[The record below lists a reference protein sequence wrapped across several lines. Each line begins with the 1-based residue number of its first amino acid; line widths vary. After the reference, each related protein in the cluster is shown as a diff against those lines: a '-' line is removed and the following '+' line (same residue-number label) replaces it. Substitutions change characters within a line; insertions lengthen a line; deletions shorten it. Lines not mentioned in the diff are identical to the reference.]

1 MDRLTKLLA
10 RLDVRGGLGLEVGAL
25 CWPTLRRPEANVLYA
40 DYADTATL
48 RKNYASVPNVAV
60 DEIVSVD
67 IVWRDEDLDRLVD
80 GRRFDHVVASHV
92 CEHVPDLL
100 WWLSELRSVLKPY
113 GSVRLVVPDKRYTFD
128 RGRQSSTIAD
138 VLAAY
143 FDRRRRP
150 GSRDILDFW
159 VGFSSHGYSSVSNI
173 RAALARARES
183 IDRGSHH
190 DVHCWVFTPESFVSI
205 MSSLAEL
212 DMLGFACTEIHG
224 TAQHELDF
232 FVHLMKSDDRNQI
245 LESWRWAAWEITQPV
260 MTDTEIGTAPQVN
273 PKSAL
278 MRKAVALPDTA
289 CRSALYLD
297 NPDGRDQ
304 VAYAVQADW
313 AAFECPLP
321 AILHAWARRN
331 PGLAID
337 VGANTGYYALLAAL
351 SARENCVLAFEPDR
365 VVLARLET
373 NIRLNE
379 LERRVFAHATA
390 LSDYTGLA
398 TLYVPSQEHGVI
410 DTSSSLEPTFAN
422 AHSELRQV
430 DVTTLDGFLRQTDYS
445 SAAVTLLKID
455 VEGHEAAVLRGAIET
470 IRRWR
475 PAIFIEILPRAEM
488 DFLSRLC
495 GDLEYLDFPLAID
508 HPPPHR
514 LSWWPF
520 TPMPGTMH
528 SCLPRSWRCSSS

>member
-1 MDRLTKLLA
+1 
-10 RLDVRGGLGLEVGAL
+10 
-25 CWPTLRRPEANVLYA
+25 
-40 DYADTATL
+40 
-48 RKNYASVPNVAV
+48 
-60 DEIVSVD
+60 
-67 IVWRDEDLDRLVD
+67 
-80 GRRFDHVVASHV
+80 
-92 CEHVPDLL
+92 
-100 WWLSELRSVLKPY
+100 
-113 GSVRLVVPDKRYTFD
+113 
-128 RGRQSSTIAD
+128 
-138 VLAAY
+138 
-143 FDRRRRP
+143 
-150 GSRDILDFW
+150 
-159 VGFSSHGYSSVSNI
+159 
-173 RAALARARES
+173 
-183 IDRGSHH
+183 
-190 DVHCWVFTPESFVSI
+190 
-205 MSSLAEL
+205 
-212 DMLGFACTEIHG
+212 MLGFACTEIHG

-232 FVHLMKSDDRNQI
+232 FVHLMKSDDRGQI
-245 LESWRWAAWEITQPV
+245 LESWRWAAWEVTQPV

-351 SARENCVLAFEPDR
+351 SAREGRVLAFEPDR

-390 LSDYTGLA
+390 LSDHTGLA

-430 DVTTLDGFLRQTDYS
+430 DVTTLDGFLRQTRYS

-495 GDLEYLDFPLAID
+495 IDLDYLDLPLAIN
-508 HPPPHR
+508 HPPDP
-514 LSWWPF
+514 LSRWPF

-528 SCLPRSWRCSSS
+528 SCLPRSWRCSSSYMQRSYLTARPGAGPQAVRNAARRGRRRR